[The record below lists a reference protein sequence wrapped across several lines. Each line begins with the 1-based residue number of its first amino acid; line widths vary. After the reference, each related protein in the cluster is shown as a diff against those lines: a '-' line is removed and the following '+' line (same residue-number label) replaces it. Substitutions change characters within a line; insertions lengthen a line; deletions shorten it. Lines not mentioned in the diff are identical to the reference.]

1 MNYNDMFSLEF
12 HLRNLDKGS
21 DPLVRLDELVEWK
34 IFRPTLRKI
43 RDKSRKSNAGR
54 PPFDEVMM
62 FKILVLQSLYNLSD
76 DVTEF
81 MIRDRFSF
89 LRFLGLNIG
98 DTVPDSRT
106 IRLFREQLTEAQ
118 LIETLFNS
126 FNEYLAECGLAASKG
141 QIIDATIV
149 AAPRQ
154 RNTRKE
160 NEQVKA
166 GETPEEWE
174 EKPAKLR
181 QKDVDAR
188 WTVKNDITYYGY
200 KNHISI
206 DVKHKLIRAWAVTE
220 ASRHDSQV
228 VEELIANDNS
238 SGAVWADSAYRSA
251 EIFELLEKWGLRE
264 HVQRKG
270 HRGRPL
276 SEWEKRGNRTRAK
289 VRARVEHVFG
299 AQVMRAGTLL
309 VRTIGIVRARAKIG
323 LRNLAYNLERFG
335 MLMAA
340 RARVVG

>member
-1 MNYNDMFSLEF
+1 MNVNDIFGLEF
-12 HLRNLDKGS
+12 HLRNLDKGT
-21 DPLVRLDELVEWK
+21 DPLVRLDALVEWR

-43 RDKSRKSNAGR
+43 REKTRKSNAGR
-54 PPFDEVMM
+54 PAFDVVMM
-62 FKILVLQSLYNLSD
+62 FKILILQSLYNLSD
-76 DVTEF
+76 DATEF
-81 MIRDRFSF
+81 QIRDRFSF

-126 FNEYLAECGLAASKG
+126 FNEYLAECGLVASKG
-141 QIIDATIV
+141 QIIDASF
-149 AAPRQ
+149 AEAPRQ

-160 NEQVKA
+160 NEQIKA
-166 GETPEEWE
+166 GETPEEWD
-174 EKPAKLR
+174 EKPAKHC

-188 WTVKNDITYYGY
+188 WTQKNGINYYGY
-200 KNHISI
+200 KNHICI

-228 VEELIANDNS
+228 VEELIANDNT
-238 SGAVWADSAYRSA
+238 SGAVWADSAYRAA

-270 HRGRPL
+270 YRGHPL
-276 SEWEKRGNRTRAK
+276 SDWEKQGNRTRAK
-289 VRARVEHVFG
+289 VRARVEHIFG
-299 AQVMRAGTLL
+299 AQVMRAGTLV

-323 LRNLAYNLERFG
+323 LRNLAYNIERFG

-340 RARVVG
+340 RA